1 MCQHGVGVSTPPPS
15 CCFWDWFLE
24 RTQRLSGHGTAADTG
39 LWNRRSRGFMVVK
52 EWGKLDLV
60 LGLKNPWHQISR
72 SKWLPLSEQL
82 NDIYIHLIKSQGDLI
97 TKSSVFCC
105 SFLKVR
111 DCVCCFFVVVVSLRL
126 LDHLFV
132 PFWIL

>member
-1 MCQHGVGVSTPPPS
+1 MEQDAQGFHGGK
-15 CCFWDWFLE
+15 
-24 RTQRLSGHGTAADTG
+24 RSGGND
-39 LWNRRSRGFMVVK
+39 V
-52 EWGKLDLV
+52 V

-72 SKWLPLSEQL
+72 SKWLQLSEQL

-111 DCVCCFFVVVVSLRL
+111 YCVCCFL
-126 LDHLFV
+126 LLLFH
-132 PFWIL
+132 